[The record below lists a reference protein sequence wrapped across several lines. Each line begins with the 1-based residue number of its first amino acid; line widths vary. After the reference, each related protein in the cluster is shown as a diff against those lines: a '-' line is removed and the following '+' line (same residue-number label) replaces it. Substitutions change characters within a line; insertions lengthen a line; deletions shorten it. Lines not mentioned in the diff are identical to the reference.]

1 MGAVASR
8 IWCPV
13 FLQLKIAHSRGSI
26 LLTGES
32 GELSTRSS
40 VFSETGT
47 YHASTSPKSCT
58 PNEAVQ
64 RSHTT
69 NEAVQRSSTTS
80 HKPLG
85 TSRRP
90 LTNLSQTPR
99 NLSETSHK
107 PLTNLSETSH
117 KPLTN
122 PSEPLGDLSQTN
134 LSQTS
139 RRPLTNLSQ
148 TPRNLSEHP
157 KRTTSEAGRAKRCCC
172 VVSLYIRL
180 GAQEAH
186 HEPQPQHFY
195 YPAGSQDRSAR
206 TVHS

>member
-58 PNEAVQ
+58 TNEAVQ

-80 HKPLG
+80 QKPIKIYNATRKCQTPYLRCWFLG
-85 TSRRP
+85 RSGLTPLTVARTTKVWGGQFPASADGSCPTEGFSAASRSRSPESLRP
-90 LTNLSQTPR
+90 LHLVLYGRWCRSLCHIQTRKP
-99 NLSETSHK
+99 NKILEKSHSNK
-107 PLTNLSETSH
+107 KT
-117 KPLTN
+117 
-122 PSEPLGDLSQTN
+122 
-134 LSQTS
+134 
-139 RRPLTNLSQ
+139 
-148 TPRNLSEHP
+148 
-157 KRTTSEAGRAKRCCC
+157 
-172 VVSLYIRL
+172 
-180 GAQEAH
+180 
-186 HEPQPQHFY
+186 
-195 YPAGSQDRSAR
+195 
-206 TVHS
+206 